1 MQRNSN
7 YWADL
12 LVFKSFLLPP
22 TVTLI
27 WLIGSL
33 VAVIGIFDNARG
45 GFVEKLFA
53 SVLALLV
60 IRFICEFQVVLFK
73 IHEELVKL
81 NNNNI

>member
-60 IRFICEFQVVLFK
+60 IRFLYEFVIVSFK
-73 IHEELVKL
+73 THEEMVKL
-81 NNNNI
+81 NNRNE